1 MKLKSVVATAVLA
14 AASFSASA
22 ATYDLGTLNPAG
34 FDTLFGTSADFGANQ
49 AVNDTWTFTLL
60 TPSTTSFSALQ
71 TFATSAGQIT
81 NFAAVLNS
89 VNFGAPTLASGSQ
102 TLSWNGLLAA
112 GQYSVNITG
121 VTGLSGA
128 QYGATVSALP
138 AAAVPEPATYGM
150 MLGGLALL
158 GAVARR
164 KAKK

>member
-1 MKLKSVVATAVLA
+1 MKLKSFVATAVLA

-22 ATYDLGTLNPAG
+22 ATYDLGTLNPAR

-49 AVNDTWTFTLL
+49 AISDTWTFTLL
-60 TPSTTSFSALQ
+60 TPSATSFSALQ
-71 TFATSAGQIT
+71 TFAASAGQIL
-81 NFAAVLNS
+81 NFSAVLNG
-89 VNFGAPTLASGSQ
+89 VNFGAPTPGAGSQ
-102 TLSWNGLLAA
+102 TLSWNGPLAA
-112 GQYSVNITG
+112 GQYSVSITG
-121 VTGLSGA
+121 TTGLAGA

-138 AAAVPEPATYGM
+138 ATAVPEPETYGM

>member
-22 ATYDLGTLNPAG
+22 TTYNLGTLNPNG
-34 FDTLFGTSADFGANQ
+34 FDTLFGTSLDYAANT
-49 AVNDTWTFTLL
+49 AINDTWTFTLL
-60 TPSTTSFSALQ
+60 ESSSTSFAALQ
-71 TFATSAGQIT
+71 TFAINAGRIN
-81 NFAAVLNS
+81 NFAAVLNGTS
-89 VNFGAPTLASGSQ
+89 FGAPMTGAGAQ
-102 TLSWNGLLAA
+102 MLSWSGDLGAGL
-112 GQYSVNITG
+112 YSVT
-121 VTGLSGA
+121 VTGLTGLAGA
-128 QYGATVSALP
+128 QYGATVSAIP

>member
-34 FDTLFGTSADFGANQ
+34 FDTLFDTSADFGANE
-49 AVNDTWTFTLL
+49 AINDTWTFTLL
-60 TPSTTSFSALQ
+60 TPSSTSFSALQ
-71 TFATSAGQIT
+71 TFATSAGQIM
-81 NFAAVLNS
+81 NFSAVLNGVS
-89 VNFGAPTLASGSQ
+89 FGAPTLEAGSQ
-102 TLSWNGLLAA
+102 TLSWTDFLAA
-112 GQYSVNITG
+112 GQYSVSITG
-121 VTGLSGA
+121 MTGLAGA
-128 QYGATVSALP
+128 QYGATVSAQP
-138 AAAVPEPATYGM
+138 VPEPETYAM